1 MKNKNILLV
10 KSDSNKSKI
19 MNSEINDNISEVIDP
34 YFNND
39 YFILFLKTIFYLNE
53 EKIFYF
59 IQTAKSQTNPNL
71 ESEIKSEHYS
81 NDEKNLMQFNISES
95 RINTLKTIN
104 LKIIFKLL
112 TLLGNKNLNIKN
124 FPNFFAL
131 INKIALDYVKLL
143 GDIFTFNID
152 LRTNIFREKQ
162 NESPYEKKLI
172 VYLSNILEMLRL
184 LYKFPETMLTELF
197 ENRLE

>member
-1 MKNKNILLV
+1 M
-10 KSDSNKSKI
+10 
-19 MNSEINDNISEVIDP
+19 
-34 YFNND
+34 
-39 YFILFLKTIFYLNE
+39 
-53 EKIFYF
+53 
-59 IQTAKSQTNPNL
+59 
-71 ESEIKSEHYS
+71 
-81 NDEKNLMQFNISES
+81 
-95 RINTLKTIN
+95 
-104 LKIIFKLL
+104 
-112 TLLGNKNLNIKN
+112 NIKN